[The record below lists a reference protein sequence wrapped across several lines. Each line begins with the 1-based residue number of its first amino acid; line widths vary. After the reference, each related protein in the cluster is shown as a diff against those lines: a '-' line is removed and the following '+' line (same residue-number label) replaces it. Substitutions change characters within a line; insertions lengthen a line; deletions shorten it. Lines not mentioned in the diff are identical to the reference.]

1 MTNPDQWKSLV
12 AEIMVMADG
21 GARVDEKKPGIAVFS
36 FEHPFDGSVGR
47 EVVFTLVDRQWRA
60 EG

>member
-1 MTNPDQWKSLV
+1 M

-47 EVVFTLVDRQWRA
+47 EVVFTLVDGQWRA